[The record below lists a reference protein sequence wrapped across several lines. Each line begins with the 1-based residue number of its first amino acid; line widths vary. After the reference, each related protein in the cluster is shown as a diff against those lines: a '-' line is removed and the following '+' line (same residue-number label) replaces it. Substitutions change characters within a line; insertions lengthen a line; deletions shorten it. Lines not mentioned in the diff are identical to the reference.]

1 MAGDDRRVRRTRRL
15 LTEAFIALVLE
26 TGYERITVQ
35 DILDRA
41 DIGRSTFYAHFRDK
55 QALLE
60 ACFDDMR
67 DQFQTAL
74 ETMKP
79 EVPSDPAGPASVL
92 FAHAYQHRNVY
103 EALCGKQGGTV
114 VHRYLHRLIGDLLRE
129 HLRPHLAAADSGL
142 PADMVAEYYTSATL
156 GLLIWW
162 IDQGFRFGPARMA
175 AMHHHLA
182 APGVMAA
189 LTAASPRREPL
200 PSR

>member
-15 LTEAFIALVLE
+15 LTEAFVALVLE
-26 TGYERITVQ
+26 TGYERISVQ

-67 DQFQTAL
+67 DQLKAAL
-74 ETMKP
+74 DTMKP
-79 EVPSDPAGPASVL
+79 DVPTDPSGPASVL
-92 FAHAYQHRNVY
+92 FAHAYQHRSVY
-103 EALCGKQGGTV
+103 KALCGKQGGTV
-114 VHRYLHRLIGDLLRE
+114 VHRYLHRLIGDL
-129 HLRPHLAAADSGL
+129 LRPHLAAADSGL

-175 AMHHHLA
+175 AMHHQLA
-182 APGVMAA
+182 APGVIAA
-189 LTAASPRREPL
+189 LATGSRL
-200 PSR
+200 PA